1 MKDIS
6 SAPMPYD
13 YWTDLYIF
21 FFELCD
27 IKKSIM
33 SYLYE
38 FLLVLASLEV
48 VVDVL
53 STDLVAVVLYLQPRQ
68 GLVGLYRED
77 I

>member
-1 MKDIS
+1 
-6 SAPMPYD
+6 
-13 YWTDLYIF
+13 
-21 FFELCD
+21 
-27 IKKSIM
+27 M

-48 VVDVL
+48 IVDVL